1 MLLSLARNICRL
13 VEVAP
18 ITSLNAR
25 FRSFALTTIVLVHT
39 VFLLMACTTQV
50 DRERKPDNAM
60 FDSLHREILSKSNT
74 PVERHLIDG
83 KTYYFLRAPC
93 CDRGGNLYDA
103 AGNYICNPNGGFAGQ
118 GDGRCLQLR
127 EKFSRSRGE
136 AIPNPFFQPSN

>member
-1 MLLSLARNICRL
+1 MLLSQVRKISRL
-13 VEVAP
+13 IEVAP
-18 ITSLNAR
+18 IASLKAR
-25 FRSFALTTIVLVHT
+25 FRSSALTTIVLVHT
-39 VFLLMACTTQV
+39 LFLLMACTTQV

-60 FDSLHREILSKSNT
+60 FDSLYREVFSKSNT
-74 PVERHLIDG
+74 TIERHLIDG
-83 KTYYFLRAPC
+83 KTYYFSRAPC

-103 AGNYICNPNGGFAGQ
+103 AGKYICNPNGGFAGQ